1 MIKNSRQLK
10 MVWGLRS
17 NVIVGNGA
25 KAEIITMVDEHGR
38 TALASNVGFIISSA
52 PGIEPESN
60 MVAAM
65 VVIDA
70 ISTAVGLQL
79 THFQAVS

>member
-1 MIKNSRQLK
+1 

-25 KAEIITMVDEHGR
+25 EAKIITMVEEHGR
-38 TALASNVGFIISSA
+38 TTLASNVGFIISSA

-60 MVAAM
+60 MVAAT
-65 VVIDA
+65 VVVVA
-70 ISTAVGLQL
+70 ISTTVGGSGSLQL
-79 THFQAVS
+79 SYHLYQD